1 MLADGRGE
9 ILEMIAAEG
18 CRIVDKPLIDTNFPR
33 GAMIGAVGSRACMP
47 SGSDVIPLVI
57 PSLYLQLLR
66 FDLKLSGCFA
76 SLDAG
81 RG

>member
-1 MLADGRGE
+1 MSGE

-33 GAMIGAVGSRACMP
+33 GAMIGAVAGQSGVCVP
-47 SGSDVIPLVI
+47 SGGDVIRSGNTA
-57 PSLYLQLLR
+57 SLYLQLLR

-76 SLDAG
+76 SLLMG